1 MRILYNAGIYLYL
14 TGIFIYS
21 LFDSKAKLWIDG
33 RKDIFNQLKSKL
45 NNNKEKIAWFHSAS
59 LGEFEQGRTVI
70 EKFKDK
76 YPDYKI
82 LLTFFSPSGF
92 EIRKNYQNADY
103 IFYLPIDTPANAK
116 RFVEI
121 VKPKVVFFIKY
132 EFWFNYLNTLKDKA
146 IPIYLIS
153 GIFRPSQHFFK
164 PYGNWFR
171 KQLSCFTFFFVQNN
185 TSKELLNKIGY
196 NNVLISGDTRFDRV
210 SAIADQK
217 KSFPLIE
224 QFKGNNNK
232 LILAGSTWEPDE
244 DLIIEAINLNEPGIK
259 YVIAPHETHNE
270 RIVKLKEKLG
280 DSVILFSQANKNN
293 IKDAKV
299 IIIDGIG
306 YLSHIYQ
313 YADIAIIGGGF
324 GKGIHNILEAA
335 TFGVPIIF
343 GPNYT
348 KFTEAVELNTLGGA
362 YAITNK
368 NEFNERLNLLISNDD
383 KRQMA
388 SNICKDYV
396 NNNIGASDIILNN
409 ITF

>member
-1 MRILYNAGIYLYL
+1 MRILYNVGIYLYL
-14 TGIFIYS
+14 TAIKIYS
-21 LFDSKAKLWIDG
+21 LFDSKAKLWVDG
-33 RKDIFNQLKSKL
+33 RKDIFKQLKSKI
-45 NNNKEKIAWFHSAS
+45 NNNNEKIAWFHSAS
-59 LGEFEQGRTVI
+59 LGEFEQGRPVI
-70 EKFKDK
+70 EKFKVK

-132 EFWFNYLNTLKDKA
+132 EFWFNYLNALKDKD
-146 IPIYLIS
+146 IPVYLIS

-164 PYGNWFR
+164 QYGSWYR

-185 TSKELLNKIGY
+185 TSKELLNNIKY

-224 QFKGNNNK
+224 QFKGNDTK

-244 DLIIEAINLNEPGIK
+244 DLIIESIKLDEPNVK
-259 YVIAPHETHNE
+259 YIIAPHETHQE
-270 RIVKLKEKLG
+270 RITKLKEKLG
-280 DSVILFSQANKNN
+280 DSVVLFSQANENN

-343 GPNYT
+343 GLNYK
-348 KFTEAVELNTLGGA
+348 KFTEAVELNSLGGA
-362 YAITNK
+362 FAISNK
-368 NEFNERLNLLISNDD
+368 NEFNIILKELISDDD
-383 KRQMA
+383 KRQKA
-388 SNICKDYV
+388 SNICKNYV

>member
-1 MRILYNAGIYLYL
+1 MRILYNVGVYLYL
-14 TGIFIYS
+14 TGIFVYS
-21 LFDSKAKLWIDG
+21 LFDSKAKLWLDG
-33 RKDIFNQLKSKL
+33 RKDIFNQLDSKL
-45 NNNKEKIAWFHSAS
+45 RNNKEKIAWFHSAS
-59 LGEFEQGRTVI
+59 LGEFEQGRPVI
-70 EKFKDK
+70 EKFKVK

-103 IFYLPIDTPANAK
+103 IFYLPIDTPTNAK

-121 VKPKVVFFIKY
+121 VKPKVTFFIKY
-132 EFWFNYLNTLKDKA
+132 EFWFNYLNALKDKD

-164 PYGNWFR
+164 SYGNWFR
-171 KQLSCFTFFFVQNN
+171 KQLCCFTFFFVQNN
-185 TSKELLNKIGY
+185 TSKELLNKINY

-210 SAIADQK
+210 SAIAEQK

-244 DLIIEAINLNEPGIK
+244 DLIIEAIKLNEPGIK

-280 DSVILFSQANKNN
+280 DSVVLFSQANENN
-293 IKDAKV
+293 IKNAKV

-313 YADIAIIGGGF
+313 YADTAIIGGGF

-348 KFTEAVELNTLGGA
+348 KFTEAVELNKLGGA
-362 YAITNK
+362 FAISNK
-368 NEFNERLNLLISNDD
+368 NEFNERLNQLISDD
-383 KRQMA
+383 AKRQKA
-388 SNICKDYV
+388 SNICKNYV

>member
-21 LFDSKAKLWIDG
+21 LFDCKAKLWIDG

-45 NNNKEKIAWFHSAS
+45 NNNNEKIAWFHSAS

-92 EIRKNYQNADY
+92 EIRKKYQNADY

-132 EFWFNYLNTLKDKA
+132 EFWFNYLNALKDKD
-146 IPIYLIS
+146 IPVYLIS

-164 PYGNWFR
+164 SYGNWFR

-210 SAIADQK
+210 SAIAEQK

-224 QFKGNNNK
+224 QFKGNDTK

-244 DLIIEAINLNEPGIK
+244 DLIIESIKLNKPDIK
-259 YVIAPHETHNE
+259 YIIAPHETHNE

-388 SNICKDYV
+388 SNICKNYV

>member
-1 MRILYNAGIYLYL
+1 MRILYNVGIYLYL
-14 TGIFIYS
+14 TGIYIYS
-21 LFDSKAKLWIDG
+21 LFDSKAKLWVAG
-33 RKDIFNQLKSKL
+33 RKGIFNQLKSKL
-45 NNNKEKIAWFHSAS
+45 NNKNEKIAWFHAAS

-70 EKFKDK
+70 EKFKVK

-82 LLTFFSPSGF
+82 LLTFFSPSGY

-132 EFWFNYLNTLKDKA
+132 EFWFNYLNTLKDKD
-146 IPIYLIS
+146 IPVYLIS

-185 TSKELLNKIGY
+185 TSKELLNKINY
-196 NNVLISGDTRFDRV
+196 DNVLISGDTRFDRV

-224 QFKGNNNK
+224 QFKGDDNK

-244 DLIIEAINLNEPGIK
+244 DLIIESIKLDEPNIK
-259 YVIAPHETHNE
+259 YIIAPHETHNE

-280 DSVILFSQANKNN
+280 DSVVLFSQANENN

-343 GPNYT
+343 GPNYK
-348 KFTEAVELNTLGGA
+348 KFTEAVELNSLGGA
-362 YAITNK
+362 YAISNK
-368 NEFNERLNLLISNDD
+368 NEFNERLNQLISDD
-383 KRQMA
+383 NKRQIA
-388 SNICKDYV
+388 SNICRTYV